1 MPTWFFCPGGFV
13 CFYNGSIS
21 TFNRKSNHICRH
33 GEMWVS
39 WQKDLVSHVPP
50 PVIFFSLSLL
60 LLSMSHFINPERRL
74 ENKWIDTL
82 LHNLLSALFAS
93 LLMNEQLKNRIILIG
108 DIQRDII
115 SSLSVAAAWVCQWL
129 RYMVREWSLNVRSQ
143 PQSKC
148 DRKSRKTVER
158 NTQARQK

>member
-1 MPTWFFCPGGFV
+1 MPIWFFCPGGFV
-13 CFYNGSIS
+13 YLYNWSIS
-21 TFNRKSNHICRH
+21 MFNRESNHICRH

-39 WQKDLVSHVPP
+39 WQGDLVSHVPP
-50 PVIFFSLSLL
+50 PVFFPLSLL

-74 ENKWIDTL
+74 ENKWINTL

-93 LLMNEQLKNRIILIG
+93 PLMNEQLKNRIILIG
-108 DIQRDII
+108 DIQKDII
-115 SSLSVAAAWVCQWL
+115 SSLSIAAAWVCQWL
-129 RYMVREWSLNVRSQ
+129 HYMVRGWSLNVHSQ

-158 NTQARQK
+158 NTQASQK